1 MPKNA
6 LKMFKTKFPE
16 ITPQLDIGSIKAY
29 VKNAFYD
36 SAEPIYGIGAE
47 SQMHR
52 LIVEAEKMGLHNF
65 RSLAPLSAN
74 QNIKESFE
82 SILFGVKV
90 NNLDPTPFKDR
101 VFACGEGTLTN
112 LQNILLDIYGIS
124 SFSGIVSR
132 FKKEMLEGLAIEI
145 LSGAKTQD
153 NEVVLQKFKPR
164 GEAWHVHDVSTIL
177 NVLSSEWNINRKT
190 KTEDKYIGNIDNVFD
205 IRRIKNYVDQKV
217 QSILENYE
225 YLSEVILTKLEVDLP
240 EFDKLETLNSNYIIN
255 FSNKLDEWIESKKDD
270 LHFLNQYTN
279 SNEIFCAQALKLGL
293 ENIELFGYKDNYKE
307 ILKNFIILFLNNES
321 IFQLTEEQKYM
332 IIGKLYVDCSFPIPE
347 EEIPEY
353 LLQYAI
359 DNDRVIIDR
368 KYQIIDPIRMGL
380 NASKGQYIL
389 NRIKHNCEKYGA
401 KMTDVMIVL
410 NNSLESG
417 AQTYSEITTKHKF
430 EKQSFDILCNAIRY
444 EQNELICKLFDATK
458 KIGICEELLKMRDKV
473 GSIFDYARKSKN
485 EWLIGEILAIATQN
499 IGLFESITDQDIFG
513 INLYKYPDYIKVI
526 QNYSN
531 VKKEI
536 IEYIKNEINPAKRS
550 YFIPNFVI
558 DFTEIF
564 SYKEER
570 DALVLKIVDTYTKGK
585 NYSLEEV
592 SDKKESIKVGLC
604 KIIKDKKVEIIDF
617 LNQNGNY
624 GVGKN
629 TINNILSEKRFN
641 NRTFA
646 EKIVENSGSSN
657 SKTI

>member
-1 MPKNA
+1 
-6 LKMFKTKFPE
+6 MFKTKFPE

-82 SILFGVKV
+82 SILFSVKV

-101 VFACGEGTLTN
+101 VFVCGEGTLTN

-190 KTEDKYIGNIDNVFD
+190 RTEDKYIGNIDNVFD

-225 YLSEVILTKLEVDLP
+225 YLLEVILTKLEVDLP

-270 LHFLNQYTN
+270 LQFLNQYTN

-359 DNDRVIIDR
+359 DNDRVIID
-368 KYQIIDPIRMGL
+368 KEYQIIDPIRMGL
-380 NASKGQYIL
+380 NGSKKQYIL
-389 NRIKHNCEKYGA
+389 NHIKHNCEKYGA

-410 NNSLESG
+410 NNSPESG
-417 AQTYSEITTKHKF
+417 ETYSEIVTKHKF
-430 EKQSFDILCNAIRY
+430 QKQSFDILCNAIRY
-444 EQNELICKLFDATK
+444 EQNELICKLFNATK

-485 EWLIGEILAIATQN
+485 EWLIEEILAIATQN

-536 IEYIKNEINPAKRS
+536 IENIRNEINPAKLS
-550 YFIPNFVI
+550 YFIPNFVT

-570 DALVLKIVDTYTKGK
+570 DALVLKIVDTYIKDK

-592 SDKKESIKVGLC
+592 SDKKESIKVDLC

-617 LNQNGNY
+617 LNQDGNY

-629 TINNILSEKRFN
+629 TINNILSEKRFD
-641 NRTFA
+641 NRTFV
-646 EKIVENSGSSN
+646 EKILGNSGSSN